1 MREELI
7 FTYVELIQSKIAQT
21 LQMINDLSEGAQND
35 AKSSAGDKHETS
47 LAMMHLEQEKLNR
60 KLEEY
65 YQQIQIL
72 NRMKHLLP
80 SLNIK
85 EGSLIETTSY
95 YFVIGVALPQIKFKN
110 KITFGL
116 SLQAPLAQI
125 LKGKKCGDTFFLKQN
140 TEYILRVE

>member
-21 LQMINDLSEGAQND
+21 FQMIYDLSEGAQND

-125 LKGKKCGDTFFLKQN
+125 LKEKKCGVLSF
-140 TEYILRVE
+140 

>member
-21 LQMINDLSEGAQND
+21 FQMIYDLSEGAQND

-125 LKGKKCGDTFFLKQN
+125 LKEKKCGDTFFLKQN
-140 TEYILRVE
+140 KEYILRVE

>member
-21 LQMINDLSEGAQND
+21 FQMIYDLSEGAQND

-125 LKGKKCGDTFFLKQN
+125 LKEKKRGDTFFLKQN